1 MSLITQFRDKDFI
14 KGFNHYNG
22 VFEKTGLYFDILMM
36 DENDRIEICEP
47 ENEIAVLIIN
57 GAGNIE
63 YNNSTSTF
71 NRNNWIEHDPTVL
84 HLGPNERAIINAT
97 TLTKAAILK
106 TPNSNIFKGMI
117 YTPEDIDTEHR
128 GKDQLD
134 NTCYRLVR
142 LAFDR
147 TIAPP
152 QSKLVIGEVLNFP
165 GKWSSYPPHH
175 HSQPEIYYYEF
186 SPQWGYGH
194 GELGED
200 VYKIRHGDILPITDN
215 RVHSQTSAPGF
226 HMYYLWSIRHPDENP
241 YDGFTYI
248 KPFEKMLD

>member
-1 MSLITQFRDKDFI
+1 MSLITQFREKDFNT
-14 KGFNHYNG
+14 GFNHYEG
-22 VFEKTGLYFDILMM
+22 VFEKTGIYFDILLMN
-36 DENDRIEICEP
+36 ENNKTEICDT
-47 ENEIAVLIIN
+47 ENETAIVIIN
-57 GAGNIE
+57 GTGNIE
-63 YNNSTSTF
+63 YEDSKIF
-71 NRNNWIEHDPTVL
+71 FKRDNWIEHDPTVV
-84 HLGPNERAIINAT
+84 HLSANESAIISAT
-97 TLTKAAILK
+97 TTTKAAVVK
-106 TPNSNIFKGMI
+106 TPNSNAFKGRI
-117 YTPEDIDTEHR
+117 YTPADIETEHR

-200 VYKIRHGDILPITDN
+200 VYKIKHSDMLQITDS
-215 RVHSQTSAPGF
+215 RVHSQTAAPGF
-226 HMYYLWSIRHPDENP
+226 HMYYQ
-241 YDGFTYI
+241 
-248 KPFEKMLD
+248 

>member
-1 MSLITQFRDKDFI
+1 MSLITQFREKDFNT
-14 KGFNHYNG
+14 GFNHYEG
-22 VFEKTGLYFDILMM
+22 VFEKTGIYFDILLMN
-36 DENDRIEICEP
+36 ENNKTEICDT
-47 ENEIAVLIIN
+47 ENGTAIVIIN
-57 GAGNIE
+57 GTGNIE
-63 YNNSTSTF
+63 YEDSKIF
-71 NRNNWIEHDPTVL
+71 FKRDNWIEHDPTVV
-84 HLGPNERAIINAT
+84 HLSANESAIISAT
-97 TLTKAAILK
+97 TTTKAAVVK
-106 TPNSNIFKGMI
+106 TPNSNAFKGRI
-117 YTPEDIDTEHR
+117 YTPADIETEHR

-200 VYKIRHGDILPITDN
+200 VYKIRQSDILPITDS

-226 HMYYLWSIRHPDENP
+226 HMYYLWCIRHPDENP

>member
-1 MSLITQFRDKDFI
+1 MSLITQFRVKDF
-14 KGFNHYNG
+14 KTGFNHYDG
-22 VFEKTGLYFDILMM
+22 VFEKTGIYFDILLI
-36 DENDRIEICEP
+36 DENTKIEICDT
-47 ENEIAVLIIN
+47 ENETAIVIIN
-57 GAGNIE
+57 GKGNIA
-63 YNNSTSTF
+63 YQDSKISF
-71 NRNNWIEHDPTVL
+71 NRNNWIEHDPTVV
-84 HLGPNERAIINAT
+84 HLAPNESVIISAT
-97 TLTKAAILK
+97 ATTKAAIVK
-106 TPNSNIFKGMI
+106 TPNSNKFKGRV

-142 LAFDR
+142 LAFDK

-165 GKWSSYPPHH
+165 GKWSSYPPHYH
-175 HSQPEIYYYEF
+175 AQPEIYYYEF
-186 SPQWGYGH
+186 SPDWGYGH

-200 VYKIRHGDILPITDN
+200 VYKIKHGDMLQITDS
-215 RVHSQTSAPGF
+215 RVHSQTAAPGF
-226 HMYYLWSIRHPDENP
+226 HMYYLWTIRHPNENP

>member
-22 VFEKTGLYFDILMM
+22 VFEKTGLYFDILLME
-36 DENDRIEICEP
+36 ENDRIEICEP

-117 YTPEDIDTEHR
+117 YAPEDIDTEHR

-200 VYKIRHGDILPITDN
+200 VYKKRHGDILPITDN
-215 RVHSQTSAPGF
+215 RVHSQTAAPGF
-226 HMYYLWSIRHPDENP
+226 HMYYLWSIRHTDENP